1 MDKEFDFSTAKLPT
15 QVPALQQLR
24 QAYANQNKL
33 DNDQKP
39 IHAIEPD
46 VWQLIQKHA
55 DNSEELARLNGMIR
69 LLFA

>member
-46 VWQLIQKHA
+46 VWQLIQKT
-55 DNSEELARLNGMIR
+55 RR
-69 LLFA
+69 